1 MTLQWQRYP
10 EGRRRTWRKNKGPE
24 RSRRTM
30 SSFAPLDIAAIVVS
44 STALAVIIIL
54 SIYCCYVRRSERKG
68 KGYSKLPRETDG
80 YDDDTSYV
88 TPYTSFD
95 SPHHVHPS
103 HQHQHHPSEEHQR
116 YDKAINTSLSSPA
129 SAASRNNNKNQ
140 HIQAGKKKTGK
151 SKDIFLKDITI
162 VKLLGSGTF
171 GQVYLGRWQG
181 VNVALKMILSQNNN
195 NNNNH
200 HHHHDHHADH
210 HHQQNNNHHHHH
222 HHPHADH
229 EHDAR
234 VRELMHEASIFRT
247 LRHPNIINYYGLYE
261 DPHTREVSIVT
272 QYMSEGSL
280 DKFLTK
286 TVLSDRQ
293 TLQLARDVCA
303 GMLQLE
309 NHRIVH
315 CDLACRNLLV
325 SLEDK
330 SYHIKITDFGIS
342 RQTSPDANI
351 YSPIDITS
359 PSSSDNPSS
368 PSPSSESPFSS
379 CASKLPIKW
388 AAPEAIQAV
397 SSSNPNNNAKKDLMA
412 FHSTCDVWS
421 FGVTFWEMMH
431 PGQQPYA
438 TMTNQQAYNYIMQG
452 NRLTLPNTL
461 PPILK
466 EIIERCWRL
475 DPSER
480 PSFEDIMDVLD
491 AILAKRANNKP
502 VDHVYSSDIDV
513 SQGYSNFEEDGPAP
527 HKEDSKHEKILKFTI
542 IGDQGVGKS
551 SLVSRFTNK
560 TFEEKYK
567 PTIGADFGQVSVT
580 IAAKAVKIQ
589 LWDIPGNKKLAI
601 DAYYKTT
608 VGVLVVYDVTRRST
622 FDDVAYWLQQVKQ
635 HVAATDEDIVIAIV
649 GTKIDKEDER
659 VVSKEEGQR
668 CASENKTLF
677 FETSAATA
685 LNTEDAFLVV
695 AAKII
700 HKMQQ
705 KQKQV
710 DGDQE
715 YIVYLGDDEEM
726 KPPRHASNC
735 VC

>member
-1 MTLQWQRYP
+1 
-10 EGRRRTWRKNKGPE
+10 
-24 RSRRTM
+24 M

-44 STALAVIIIL
+44 STALVVIIIL

-181 VNVALKMILSQNNN
+181 VNVALKMILSQNNEN
-195 NNNNH
+195 SHPHHDH
-200 HHHHDHHADH
+200 HHHHQHNNHPHHDQ
-210 HHQQNNNHHHHH
+210 HHQQNNHHHHH
-222 HHPHADH
+222 HHVDH

-261 DPHTREVSIVT
+261 DPQTREVSIVT
-272 QYMSEGSL
+272 QYMPEGSL

-293 TLQLARDVCA
+293 VLQLARDVCA

-309 NHRIVH
+309 NHKIVH

-325 SLEDK
+325 SFEDK

-351 YSPIDITS
+351 YSPVNITS
-359 PSSSDNPSS
+359 PSDPSS
-368 PSPSSESPFSS
+368 PSSSESPFSS

-397 SSSNPNNNAKKDLMA
+397 STSNPNNNAKKDLMA

-475 DPSER
+475 DPAER
-480 PSFEDIMDVLD
+480 PTFEDIMDVLD
-491 AILAKRANNKP
+491 AILAKRENKP
-502 VDHVYSSDIDV
+502 VDHVYSSDIDTYDA
-513 SQGYSNFEEDGPAP
+513 SSDLEGGLPKTP
-527 HKEDSKHEKILKFTI
+527 KKEDAKHEKILKFTI

-551 SLVSRFTNK
+551 SLASRFTNK
-560 TFEEKYK
+560 SFEEKYN
-567 PTIGADFGQVSVT
+567 PTVGAQFGQVSVT
-580 IAAKAVKIQ
+580 IADKAVKIQ

-601 DAYYKTT
+601 DAYYSNT

-622 FDDVAYWLQQVKQ
+622 FDEVAYWLQQVRK
-635 HVAATDEDIVIAIV
+635 HATAADEDVVIAIV
-649 GTKIDKEDER
+649 GSKIDKEDER

-668 CASENKTLF
+668 CAYENKTLF

-695 AAKII
+695 ACKII

-705 KQKQV
+705 KQQTL
-710 DGDQE
+710 DEDQE
-715 YIVYLGDDEEM
+715 RIIYLGDDEEM
-726 KPPRHASNC
+726 KPSSRGANNC
-735 VC
+735 GC